1 MVLVLFLKWV
11 TALLNKILRI
21 IFNPIVK
28 CLTVAY
34 KVHRFEM
41 IRLYLNIEDSFHFS
55 FLFFFFL
62 FETNTQNMQ
71 NSNHISSSVG
81 IEDGLRFNYG

>member
-55 FLFFFFL
+55 LLFFFL